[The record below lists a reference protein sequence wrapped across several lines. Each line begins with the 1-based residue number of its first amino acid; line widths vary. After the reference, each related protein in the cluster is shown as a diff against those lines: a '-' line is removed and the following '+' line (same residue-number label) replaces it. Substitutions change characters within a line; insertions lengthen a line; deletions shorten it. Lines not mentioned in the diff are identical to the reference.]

1 MIIYLNKPIYP
12 EDTFKLFWDSL
23 ISILL
28 VLIGLIIPYR
38 ISFINEDQQDEWS
51 SFDYLCDGMFGVDVI
66 INFLTAYYNE
76 KNELVT
82 NYKKIAKNY
91 LWGWFIIDT
100 LAFFP
105 MSYIFQDI
113 STNKTI
119 VSKLLRIL
127 RLPRLYRLIKIFRI
141 AKSEHTIKN
150 TVMINHFLMTMH
162 LNLGFARLLK
172 VLLHFF
178 FLCHIISCFWFYT
191 VIL

>member
-1 MIIYLNKPIYP
+1 LI
-12 EDTFKLFWDSL
+12 WDSL

-38 ISFINEDQQDEWS
+38 ISFINESDQDEWVI
-51 SFDYLCDGMFGVDVI
+51 FDFLCDTMFGVDIV
-66 INFLTAYYNE
+66 INFITAFYNL

-82 NYKKIAKNY
+82 NFKLIAQNY
-91 LWGWFIIDT
+91 LWGWFIIDS
-100 LAFFP
+100 LAFIP
-105 MSYIFQDI
+105 LSDIFQGI
-113 STNKTI
+113 STNATI
-119 VSKLLRIL
+119 INKLMRIL

-150 TVMINHFLMTMH
+150 TVRINHLLMSFH
-162 LNLGFARLLK
+162 LNLGVARLFK

-191 VIL
+191 VSF